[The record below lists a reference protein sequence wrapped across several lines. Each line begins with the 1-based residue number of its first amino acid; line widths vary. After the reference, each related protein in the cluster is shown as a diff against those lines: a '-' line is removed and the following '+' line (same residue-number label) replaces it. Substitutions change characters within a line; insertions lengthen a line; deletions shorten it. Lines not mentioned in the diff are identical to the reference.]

1 MNKRGDE
8 IIRKIKLF
16 GTVFITVTLIALMLF
31 TSGCSQQSVENE
43 TGDIENESGIVE
55 NETRVVENETGYIE
69 NETGYV
75 KNETESLLNE
85 TENQTNRSE
94 HRETESENLEE
105 EVEGVPQEVL
115 NVVEKSDRN
124 VMQTLADRNFTTFV
138 ELLNVAGL
146 EPLLAEEGIYT
157 VFAPTNEAF
166 DELPE
171 NAVPALENNTGELEK
186 ILTYHIVDG
195 KILMEND
202 LENMTSVKTLEG
214 EELPIT
220 VTENGVQVGGANIT
234 EADIMASNGVIHQID
249 KVLTP
254 PPQ

>member
-1 MNKRGDE
+1 
-8 IIRKIKLF
+8 
-16 GTVFITVTLIALMLF
+16 MLF
-31 TSGCSQQSVENE
+31 TSGCSQQSAENE
-43 TGDIENESGIVE
+43 TGNIEN
-55 NETRVVENETGYIE
+55 N
-69 NETGYV
+69 
-75 KNETESLLNE
+75 KTEYRG
-85 TENQTNRSE
+85 TER
-94 HRETESENLEE
+94 ENLKE

-146 EPLLAEEGIYT
+146 EPLLAKEGIYT

-171 NAVPALENNTGELEK
+171 NAIPALENNTRELEK
-186 ILTYHIVDG
+186 VLTYHVVAG
-195 KILMEND
+195 KILMEKD

-214 EELPIT
+214 RELPIN

-234 EADIMASNGVIHQID
+234 EADIVASNGVIHQID
-249 KVLTP
+249 KVLIP
-254 PPQ
+254 PSGVEITTSP

>member
-16 GTVFITVTLIALMLF
+16 GTGLITVTLISLMLL
-31 TSGCSQQSVENE
+31 TSGCSQQGTENE
-43 TGDIENESGIVE
+43 TGRI
-55 NETRVVENETGYIE
+55 ENETGYIE
-69 NETGYV
+69 NETRHIE
-75 KNETESLLNE
+75 NETE
-85 TENQTNRSE
+85 TPTNRTE
-94 HRETESENLEE
+94 YRETERENLEE
-105 EVEGVPQEVL
+105 EVEGVPQEIL

-166 DELPE
+166 AELPE
-171 NAVPALENNTGELEK
+171 NELPALENNTRALEK
-186 ILTYHIVDG
+186 VLTYHVVSG
-195 KILMEND
+195 KILMENN

-220 VTENGVQVGGANIT
+220 VTANGVQVGGANIT
-234 EADIMASNGVIHQID
+234 EADIVASNGVIHQID

-254 PPQ
+254 PQ